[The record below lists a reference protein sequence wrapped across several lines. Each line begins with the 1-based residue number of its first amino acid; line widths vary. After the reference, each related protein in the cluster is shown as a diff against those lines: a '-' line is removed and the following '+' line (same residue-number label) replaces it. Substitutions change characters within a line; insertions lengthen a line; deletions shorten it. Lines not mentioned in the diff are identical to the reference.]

1 VGLNP
6 DAAPGRRRRRDQAA
20 DSHHRVNPLSWAVH
34 WADWF
39 EERGVYIPGEDSRSL
54 STWRDFGWL
63 IALWLIAVSAFVVF
77 FAIVS

>member
-1 VGLNP
+1 MNADGSLPRTRRRRARSPWGLNP
-6 DAAPGRRRRRDQAA
+6 LRWFMR
-20 DSHHRVNPLSWAVH
+20 

-39 EERGVYIPGEDSRSL
+39 ESRGVYVPGEDSRSL

-63 IALWLIAVSAFVVF
+63 IAGWLIAVSAFVVF